1 MTLRQQRPAATPG
14 TQRFPR
20 PAFASR
26 TRSLPRSAD
35 PVVPNRA
42 PGITD
47 ETCDIPRL
55 SGRLLR
61 ALYRRSGDGGAPG
74 SQIERFLAPSGL
86 AILMWSIRKPNSPL
100 LPRAG
105 GRGSGDLSGVDVLA
119 SPCAPSPVSAIRTPK
134 LPLLPQGEKG
144 VRGMREKERRDVA
157 ACSSHAGAIIIHHCG
172 TGAPDPS
179 PAPRAADR
187 LPQA

>member
-119 SPCAPSPVSAIRTPK
+119 SPCAPSPVSAIRTLK
-134 LPLLPQGEKG
+134 LPPSPTRGEGGRGDEGKRASGCGRMLLTC
-144 VRGMREKERRDVA
+144 RCD
-157 ACSSHAGAIIIHHCG
+157 HHSG

-179 PAPRAADR
+179 PALRAADR
-187 LPQA
+187 LPLA